1 MARKAA
7 GRLKKYDPTNTAVA
21 IQPRI
26 CCVTALVSTSSRNRG
41 CRDHD
46 PLGPGPLPIVQDQ
59 ACDSNSARICE
70 VRSPNTWCSIG
81 TSTLQ
86 ALSLKPVVLAMR
98 ANWRFSETAVVK

>member
-26 CCVTALVSTSSRNRG
+26 CCVTALASTSSRNRG

-46 PLGPGPLPIVQDQ
+46 PLGPGPLPILQDQ
-59 ACDSNSARICE
+59 AMRFKQCADL
-70 VRSPNTWCSIG
+70 RSPQSKRLVQPRDQHAASIV
-81 TSTLQ
+81 TQ
-86 ALSLKPVVLAMR
+86 AGGLGDARQLAI
-98 ANWRFSETAVVK
+98 FG